1 MSTSKK
7 YFISGGEVET
17 LIKVLLSP
25 MAFAVGFLMPFLAQ
39 TMIALGFM
47 SNGWQ
52 VYAVSA
58 LLAMT
63 FGLMAQLRGSWIW
76 VK

>member
-17 LIKVLLSP
+17 LIKALLSQ